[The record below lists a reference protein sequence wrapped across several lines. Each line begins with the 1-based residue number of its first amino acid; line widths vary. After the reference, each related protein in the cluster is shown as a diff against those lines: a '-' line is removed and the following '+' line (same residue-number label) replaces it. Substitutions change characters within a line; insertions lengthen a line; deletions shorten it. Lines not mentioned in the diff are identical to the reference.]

1 MPLTT
6 EPEIST
12 ESLFEAAKHLPR
24 AGRIVLI
31 EKLAASLREDES
43 LAPEVIADAERRWS
57 EIESG
62 TAKSVNLAEV
72 NREIDSI
79 GMREE
84 DWPDT
89 PENREKILAR
99 MDAVEPLELSEEDEA
114 RITAVRTEMKAKSIE
129 AMRQLMGLQ
138 P

>member
-1 MPLTT
+1 MPRTS

-12 ESLFEAAKHLPR
+12 ESLFEVARHLPR
-24 AGRIVLI
+24 EGRIVLI
-31 EKLAASLREDES
+31 EKLAASLLDEKPV
-43 LAPEVIADAERRWS
+43 AQEAVADAERRWA
-57 EIESG
+57 ELESG
-62 TAKSVNLAEV
+62 TAKPASMTDLENPL
-72 NREIDSI
+72 DSI

-89 PENREKILAR
+89 PETRAEVLRR
-99 MDAVEPLELSEEDEA
+99 MEAVEPLELTAEDEA
-114 RITAVRTEMKAKSIE
+114 RIASARAEMKAKSIE

>member
-1 MPLTT
+1 MR
-6 EPEIST
+6 
-12 ESLFEAAKHLPR
+12 AA
-24 AGRIVLI
+24 
-31 EKLAASLREDES
+31 RED
-43 LAPEVIADAERRWS
+43 LAVARDGDFGARYRLADRSDAERRWS

-62 TAKSVNLAEV
+62 TVESVNLAEV

-89 PENREKILAR
+89 PQNREKILAL
-99 MDAVEPLELSEEDEA
+99 MDAVEPLELSAEDEA
-114 RITAVRTEMKAKSIE
+114 RITAVRAEMKAKSIE